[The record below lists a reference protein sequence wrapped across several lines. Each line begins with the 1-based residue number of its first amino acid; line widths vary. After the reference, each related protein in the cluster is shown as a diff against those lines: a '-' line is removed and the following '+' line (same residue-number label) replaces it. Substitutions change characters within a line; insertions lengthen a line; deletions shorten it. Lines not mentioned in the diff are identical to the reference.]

1 VADTGKLTF
10 EDEAIAIAKEIT
22 ILFEKGVN
30 FIIALGN
37 AGYDRGQTLL
47 NTSLNVDLI
56 VNGGGTSVFQYTGKN
71 KINQFECLD

>member
-1 VADTGKLTF
+1 MADTGKLTF
-10 EDEAIAIAKEIT
+10 EDERNAIANEIT
-22 ILFEKGVN
+22 ILFGKGVN

-37 AGYDRGQTLL
+37 AGYDRGQILL

-56 VNGGGTSVFQYTGKN
+56 VNGGGASVFQYTGRN